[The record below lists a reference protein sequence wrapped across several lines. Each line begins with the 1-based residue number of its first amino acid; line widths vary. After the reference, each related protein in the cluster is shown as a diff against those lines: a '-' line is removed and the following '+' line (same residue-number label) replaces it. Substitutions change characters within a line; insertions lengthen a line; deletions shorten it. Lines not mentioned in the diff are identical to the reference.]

1 MRKYRFRTAAL
12 IGPWR
17 DSEDQALAD
26 AARAQQVSLDGAQ
39 ARWLVPGRIE
49 ETLLNAPRSMA
60 GERADP

>member
-26 AARAQQVSLDGAQ
+26 AARAQQVSLEGAQ
-39 ARWLVPGRIE
+39 ALWLVPGQIE
-49 ETLLNAPRSMA
+49 ETLLNALRPMA